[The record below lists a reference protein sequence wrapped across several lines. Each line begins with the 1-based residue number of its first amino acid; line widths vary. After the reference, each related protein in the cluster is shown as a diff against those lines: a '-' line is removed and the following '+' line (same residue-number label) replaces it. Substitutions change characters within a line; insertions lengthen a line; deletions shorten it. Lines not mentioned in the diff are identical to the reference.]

1 MKQFNISPDDC
12 LLLKTIHETSSL
24 REAAS
29 VLNCDPAGL
38 TRRIQ
43 KLAQETGYIQK
54 VGLRW
59 KINSRGLDLVAWVS
73 DALASQQRLLNSK
86 QTLRIGANAWF
97 AEEVLIPNLKQIK
110 NHIDKNSRVDVLV
123 PEKNLELS
131 LIDGSLD
138 FVIVCHP
145 PENPE
150 IEHKSLMPEDWVIV
164 APASWENEINKKTNA
179 LEYLRS
185 KPLIRHLHMNLDL
198 FLPELKDN
206 SESDFGFDTLA
217 SVKTAVRNGL
227 GWSLVPQFLVEY
239 EKQKKTLFF
248 IDYPIDIK
256 DRKVC
261 LWWLRNRSHHKRI
274 SLKLTS
280 WLKEIV

>member
-1 MKQFNISPDDC
+1 MNQFNVSPDDC
-12 LLLKTIHETSSL
+12 LLLKTVHETSSL

-43 KLAQETGYIQK
+43 KLAEDTGYIQK

-59 KINSRGLDLVAWVS
+59 KINSRGLDLIAWVN
-73 DALASQQRLLNSK
+73 DALASQERLLNSK
-86 QTLRIGANAWF
+86 QSLRIGTNAWF
-97 AEEVLIPNLKQIK
+97 AEEVLIPQLKKIK
-110 NHIDKNSRVDVLV
+110 NHIDKNSRVDILV
-123 PEKNLELS
+123 PEKSLELS

-150 IEHKSLMPEDWVIV
+150 IEHRSLMPEELVIV
-164 APASWENEINKKTNA
+164 APISWQDDLAKKSNP

-185 KPLIRHLHMNLDL
+185 KPIVRHLHMNFDL
-198 FLPELKDN
+198 FLPELKET

-227 GWSLVPQFLVEY
+227 GWSLVPKFLVEY

-248 IDYPIDIK
+248 VDHPIDIK

-261 LWWLRNRSHHKRI
+261 LWWLRNRSHHKKL